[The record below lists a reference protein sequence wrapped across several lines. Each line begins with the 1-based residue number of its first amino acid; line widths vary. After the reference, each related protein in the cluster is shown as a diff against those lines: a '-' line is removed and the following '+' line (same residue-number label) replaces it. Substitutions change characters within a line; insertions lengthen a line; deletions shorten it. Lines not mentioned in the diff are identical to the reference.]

1 MRERWPIW
9 KGVAALI
16 EHVVSASLDFHHV
29 AVFVDNIDGTD
40 SIEEAWIDPALHE
53 SNFVA

>member
-29 AVFVDNIDGTD
+29 AVFVDNIAICACE
-40 SIEEAWIDPALHE
+40 SQEDPRRC
-53 SNFVA
+53 